1 MRKFKEWWGGI
12 SKAQKLLIIGITVS
26 IWIYLLFS
34 PNPAKELPRGT
45 LTGNEWFVEKGNPND
60 MYDASIWLKFQGGTI
75 SSTENT
81 VEAWEG
87 GISTKSC
94 VCDGG
99 TYKIN
104 DERNQIIISG
114 LRNENC
120 PWMNELNG
128 TYRYVY
134 DASRDGHNKF
144 MFKKGSLVITHLFDE
159 NR

>member
-26 IWIYLLFS
+26 TWIYLLFS
-34 PNPAKELPRGT
+34 PNPSKELPRGT
-45 LTGNEWFVEKGNPND
+45 LTGNEWFVEKGNPNN
-60 MYDASIWLKFQGGTI
+60 MYDASIWLKFQGGT
-75 SSTENT
+75 SSGSENT

-99 TYKIN
+99 TYRIN

-120 PWMNELNG
+120 PWMNVLNG
-128 TYRYVY
+128 TYRYLY

-144 MFKKGSLVITHLFDE
+144 MFKKGNLVITHLFDE